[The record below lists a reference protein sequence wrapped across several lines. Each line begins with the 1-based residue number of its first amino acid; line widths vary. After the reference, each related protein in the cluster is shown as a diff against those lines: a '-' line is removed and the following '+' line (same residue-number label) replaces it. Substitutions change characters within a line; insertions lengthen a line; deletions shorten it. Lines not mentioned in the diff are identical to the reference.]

1 VSYENPPQPEGINIT
16 RENPL
21 REFFAMLLV
30 VVVAA
35 AVVIAGLAAAASWL
49 AERVPYELE
58 LKVTEGLGPSMLPG
72 VDGTATEPELLEREA
87 YLRALGGRLL
97 AHMDFPPEIV
107 PRIYYV
113 PGETVNAYASLG
125 GQVVLFEGLVSK
137 LPSENALAL
146 VLAHELAHIKLR
158 HPVVAAGRGLTVSL
172 ALGAVFGLSDNGTI
186 ARLVDWVGV
195 TSTLSFSRA
204 QERAA
209 DELAA
214 AAVLAEYGH
223 LQGAR
228 GLFDLFSRETGGG
241 RALLL
246 EFQSTHPDID
256 RRIAWLEA
264 LASKHAPA
272 SGGSAPIT
280 PLPWAVQDMP

>member
-1 VSYENPPQPEGINIT
+1 MSYENPPQPEGINIT

-35 AVVIAGLAAAASWL
+35 AILLAGLAAAASWL
-49 AERVPYELE
+49 AKRVPYELE
-58 LKVTEGLGPSMLPG
+58 LKVTEGLGASMLPG
-72 VDGTATEPELLEREA
+72 VEDTATDPQQLERQA
-87 YLRALGGRLL
+87 YLRALGQRLIG
-97 AHMDFPPEIV
+97 HMDFPPEIA
-107 PRIYYV
+107 PRIHYV

-186 ARLVDWVGV
+186 ASLVDWVGV

-209 DELAA
+209 DDLAA

-228 GLFDLFSRETGGG
+228 GLFDLFRSELGGG
-241 RALLL
+241 SAILL

-256 RRIAWLEA
+256 RRIERLEA
-264 LASKHAPA
+264 LARERAPA
-272 SGGSAPIT
+272 AGPGTPVT
-280 PLPWAVQDMP
+280 PLPWAVEDVP